1 MNTAHK
7 QKTSCRI
14 TKKELCIIEQNF
26 ERSWDAIHQD
36 DVHPY
41 IRNLWITHLFNDQNR
56 IDILKFKEKQINKE
70 IRLHLNKNMSV
81 VDMDSDDEESLTLST
96 LKTK

>member
-7 QKTSCRI
+7 QKTSCQVI
-14 TKKELCIIEQNF
+14 EKELCIIEQNF
-26 ERSWDAIHQD
+26 ERSRDAIHQD

-70 IRLHLNKNMSV
+70 IRLHLNKNIAQNVSCRYGFR
-81 VDMDSDDEESLTLST
+81 
-96 LKTK
+96 